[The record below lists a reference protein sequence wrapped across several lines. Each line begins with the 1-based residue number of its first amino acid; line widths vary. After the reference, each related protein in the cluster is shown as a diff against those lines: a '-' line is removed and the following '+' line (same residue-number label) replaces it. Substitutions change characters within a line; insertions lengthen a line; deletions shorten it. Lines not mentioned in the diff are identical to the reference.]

1 MQQTEN
7 GYKYKIDE
15 CDVSDKKSLEKF
27 REKHSEWVN
36 WFGVDDEHTI
46 SNQIYSM
53 MWGDTAYRSL
63 VEAYR
68 FSSKD
73 DPTAHENELLSGL
86 LYDGYLANQMLS
98 ITKLIDKDSRVISL
112 GRLFDEIKESRH
124 LFTREN
130 FVSHD
135 GLPYDYAKV
144 RKAEFEHLV
153 ANYKPGEGRW
163 RHQDGPKAHGTSE
176 LIHNAFDEISG
187 VAPENRCRKDLT
199 KEDIFEQIERWF
211 GNSAFGKIKTYRNK
225 FTAHAANRESQKKIP
240 QNPHHDDLIEAHKI
254 ILKITRKIADI
265 LGTGIGNPVPIAQY
279 DVFENLDKPLI
290 PSANM
295 TEMKE
300 WWRKH
305 CQERNGWYRAI

>member
-27 REKHSEWVN
+27 REKRAEWVK
-36 WFGVDDEHTI
+36 WFGVDDENTI
-46 SNQIYSM
+46 ANQIYSM
-53 MWGDTAYRSL
+53 MWGDAAYRAL
-63 VEAYR
+63 VESYR

-73 DPTAHENELLSGL
+73 NPTAHENGMLAGL
-86 LYDGYLANQMLS
+86 LYDGYLANQMLA
-98 ITKLIDKDSRVISL
+98 ITKLIDKDNRVISL
-112 GRLFDEIKESRH
+112 GRLFDEINANRH

-135 GLPYDYAKV
+135 GLPYDYAKEEQKSWE
-144 RKAEFEHLV
+144 RLV
-153 ANYKPGEGRW
+153 AENKPGEVVS
-163 RHQDGPKAHGTSE
+163 GPMPSYEISKSMH
-176 LIHNAFDEISG
+176 IAFDQISG

-211 GNSAFGKIKTYRNK
+211 GDSAFGKIKTYRNK
-225 FTAHAANRESQKKIP
+225 FIGHAASQKSRHKI
-240 QNPHHDDLIEAHKI
+240 QYPHHDDLSRAHKI
-254 ILKITRKIADI
+254 ILKITRKIVDI
-265 LGTGIGNPVPIAQY
+265 LGTEIGDPVPIAPY

-295 TEMKE
+295 KEMTE

-305 CQERNGWYRAI
+305 GQERDSWYRDQ